1 LADLVS
7 LLLAREKRRKGIHY
21 QARNLLRKGSRLSIQ
36 PVTPAEWSIIL
47 RLGKK
52 KRGGADS

>member
-1 LADLVS
+1 M
-7 LLLAREKRRKGIHY
+7 ARLQEMV
-21 QARNLLRKGSRLSIQ
+21 LLRKGSRLSIQ